1 MRLECSFIIES
12 FVYLL
17 RLLLISSH
25 ARVEKRGFLHGVSRI
40 FYHVSFMLLV
50 NSFLGPHFFFFFLRG
65 PRGKICVV
73 GIGLLIHSHYP

>member
-25 ARVEKRGFLHGVSRI
+25 ARGEKRGFLHGVSRI
-40 FYHVSFMLLV
+40 FYHVSFMVLMI
-50 NSFLGPHFFFFFLRG
+50 SFIGTSFFLRG

-73 GIGLLIHSHYP
+73 GNGF